1 MNDPNNL
8 SAMNAVLDSAT
19 ETLRRSNEAARVD
32 RIRRERENILEL
44 LDQHGLRDLLQLV
57 HDVYDES
64 REVDDRYLD
73 DPRRG
78 QAEQLNR
85 EGR

>member
-1 MNDPNNL
+1 MSDLNDL
-8 SAMNAVLDSAT
+8 SAMNAVLDEAM
-19 ETLRRSNEAARVD
+19 ETLRRSNEAARAD
-32 RIRRERENILEL
+32 RLRRERETILDL

-57 HDVYDES
+57 RDVYGES

-78 QAEQLNR
+78 QAEIINR